1 MRRIKPAP
9 RPPAK
14 KPPRQAASLQEKSKN
29 NIRFL
34 RINFDVDPAG
44 VFIFIENLLPRLP
57 AVNGAKD
64 AALGIWT
71 IRMAKRRNQHA
82 VGIFWIDDQLAD
94 RPRIAQ
100 ADVLPGLAAV
110 NRFVNAVTMGC

>member
-1 MRRIKPAP
+1 MRI
-9 RPPAK
+9 
-14 KPPRQAASLQEKSKN
+14 EC
-29 NIRFL
+29 
-34 RINFDVDPAG
+34 DVDPAG
-44 VFIFIENLLPRLP
+44 VFIFIENLLPGLP

-110 NRFVNAVTMGC
+110 NRFVNAVTMGCVATNAPFARSDVDDVRIGRRNRQAADG

>member
-1 MRRIKPAP
+1 
-9 RPPAK
+9 
-14 KPPRQAASLQEKSKN
+14 
-29 NIRFL
+29 
-34 RINFDVDPAG
+34 DGHVTG
-44 VFIFIENLLPRLP
+44 VQTCALPISGLP

-110 NRFVNAVTMGC
+110 NRFVNAVTMGGVATNAAFTGSYIDDVRIGR